1 MLFLRTK
8 FSSVILRDGVS
19 LKAVRVVPVKNCPGR
34 KNYVISRMVKNWYG
48 SKVPYLKDKKVG
60 IPRNGDRA
68 VVTASTGQ

>member
-8 FSSVILRDGVS
+8 FSSVILRDDVS
-19 LKAVRVVPVKNCPGR
+19 LKAERVVPVKNCLGR
-34 KNYVISRMVKNWYG
+34 KNYVISRMDKNWYG

-60 IPRNGDRA
+60 IPRKGDRA